1 MVLLPHLFQWT
12 PKDGV
17 ATLKIHA
24 KCDDV
29 MQLLLEELCLEI
41 PHYDRYFHLILSHLQ
56 AFLHF
61 FLRPSFFWVF
71 TRMHYLLHPIHLLTQ
86 LQVCTS
92 QTFPFIP
99 SNSLYQQ
106 SIPFGSGIRLSFQI
120 PFTSTSKLSPILV
133 LVHNLQWSLGA
144 VRPFPKFPFVSVIS
158 LDHFLQNSLSSLH
171 QSMIESHEVWSYV
184 FFSIRII
191 HWIILVNK
199 SKLFH
204 LSSNILKI
212 HPFISSQGARNY
224 FCCVFSFAHQTNP
237 HPGTTP
243 YFPHFFPFWRAFRSC
258 LMNLPTSN
266 IPTKSLTTQL
276 SWLLC

>member
-41 PHYDRYFHLILSHLQ
+41 PHYDRYFHLILRHLQ
-56 AFLHF
+56 AFLQF
-61 FLRPSFFWVF
+61 FLRLSFFWVF
-71 TRMHYLLHPIHLLTQ
+71 TRMHYLLHPIHLLAQ

-212 HPFISSQGARNY
+212 HPFISKVKEQGITSAA
-224 FCCVFSFAHQTNP
+224 SSP
-237 HPGTTP
+237 
-243 YFPHFFPFWRAFRSC
+243 
-258 LMNLPTSN
+258 LPIKPILILAQLHT
-266 IPTKSLTTQL
+266 SLTSFL
-276 SWLLC
+276 SDVPLGHAWWTCQPPTFPLNR